1 MITEIIATEVTR
13 EEMCRILEERKTAAK
28 NAAIEAKA
36 DEICKLLQELQAL
49 GGHVTASRKGKNCY
63 LSRGSNGL
71 YNAKAS

>member
-49 GGHVTASRKGKNCY
+49 GGT
-63 LSRGSNGL
+63 
-71 YNAKAS
+71 